1 MQYKIKVI
9 DRFKLAIKNRKKLTS
24 NLQSALHGFYIPNDL
39 CGKSNAKTLK
49 GEAENITTYVMY
61 LAPHKQNS
69 KGVNLCTNASK
80 GCILACLFSAG
91 RGRFGSVKYARINKT
106 DYYLKDK
113 KMFMYQLERE
123 IQKYVDRH
131 AKDNSKFAIRLNGTS
146 DISFNSVM
154 RKFPNVTF
162 YDYTPNLRR
171 VKNNNVPN
179 YDLTFSRKED
189 NEAKVLEALSLGIR
203 TAIVVSEDLYKT
215 LTFDGKVL
223 IDGDKNDLRFLDA
236 NGLVILYAKGDGK
249 KDESGFVINDKNK
262 LKKYVDIVTNA
273 KVTA

>member
-9 DRFKLAIKNRKKLTS
+9 DRFKLAIKNRKKLPS
-24 NLQSALHGFYIPNDL
+24 KLQTALHGFYIPNDL

-80 GCILACLFSAG
+80 GCIDACLFTSG

-162 YDYTPNLRR
+162 YDYTKNLNRA
-171 VKNNNVPN
+171 KNNNVPN
-179 YDLTFSRKED
+179 YDLTFSRSESNED
-189 NEAKVLEALSLGIR
+189 QVLEALSLGIR

-249 KDESGFVINDKNK
+249 TDESGFVINDKNK
-262 LKKYVDIVTNA
+262 LKKYVDVVTNA
-273 KVTA
+273 KVIA